1 MLSFAGGYSKENPPS
16 LQAQG
21 GRREKRTMT
30 MESLGTILRRIAARG
45 TWRVTDEDTEGY
57 LGNPLATQ
65 MEIANNDCTI
75 CAGTGW
81 LASSAP
87 VEHPDF
93 GTLVACECQESDAD
107 RTRRIE
113 ALERYS
119 NLGALRQC
127 TFDIANPDGPS
138 GDAAYAPALLS
149 AKVFAD
155 DPTGW
160 ITFVGPSGSG
170 KTYLAS
176 AIVNHRISHGK
187 SALFITSTD
196 LLDYLRGGYDDD
208 SELGFIDL
216 FDQVRQAELL
226 VLDDVPARPSTP
238 WGQERLFQ
246 LLAWRHS
253 QRLPTVITL
262 RGDPN
267 HLDDFIRTRLESADG
282 FGRLCRLGRVSG
294 LTGRMVGSI
303 PRNMRQR
310 MTFDS
315 FDCEGNG
322 GLAQHQKRSLQ
333 SAKGYVQRWA
343 QEPDG
348 WLSLHGPYGVGKTHL
363 AVAAAAERE
372 DRGDDVFFATVADL
386 LDHLR
391 AAFSPDSPVT
401 HDDLLDRVRNADVL
415 VLDDMG
421 AERST
426 PFAEDKLFQIMGYRY
441 EERLPTII
449 TTSDQIESI
458 ATTRP
463 RIASRL
469 QDPLVVT
476 EWPIEAPDY
485 RQGGRR

>member
-1 MLSFAGGYSKENPPS
+1 
-16 LQAQG
+16 
-21 GRREKRTMT
+21 MT

-45 TWRVTDEDTEGY
+45 TWRVTDGDTDAYHGTPTRVETETAISGC
-57 LGNPLATQ
+57 G
-65 MEIANNDCTI
+65 I

-81 LASSAP
+81 LASPAP
-87 VEHPDF
+87 VEHPHF
-93 GTLVACECQESDAD
+93 GKVEPCECQGLYAD
-107 RTRRIE
+107 RERRMS

-119 NLGALRQC
+119 NLGALLQS
-127 TFDIANPDGPS
+127 TFSNADPNGPGGHAS
-138 GDAAYAPALLS
+138 KTPAYRNALDT
-149 AKVFAD
+149 ATEYAEG
-155 DPTGW
+155 PEGW

-170 KTYLAS
+170 KTYLAA
-176 AIVNHRISHGK
+176 AIVNRRIVDGK
-187 SALFITSTD
+187 AALFITSTD
-196 LLDYLRGGYDDD
+196 LLDYLRGGFDDD
-208 SELGFIDL
+208 AELGFADL
-216 FDQVRQAELL
+216 FEQVREAELL
-226 VLDDVPARPSTP
+226 ALDDLPSRPSSP

-267 HLDDFIRTRLESADG
+267 HLDEFLRTRLESADG
-282 FGRLCRLGRVSG
+282 FGRLCRLGRVGATSG
-294 LTGRMVGSI
+294 RSVGAI
-303 PRNMRQR
+303 PPNMRAR
-310 MTFDS
+310 MTFDA
-315 FDCEGNG
+315 FKPDGNG
-322 GLAQHQKRSLQ
+322 GLAEHEERSLR
-333 SAKGYVQRWA
+333 SAKSYVQRWA
-343 QEPDG
+343 QNPDG

-372 DRGDDVFFATVADL
+372 DQGEEVFFATVADL
-386 LDHLR
+386 LDYLR
-391 AAFSPDSPVT
+391 ATFAPDSPVT
-401 HDDLLDRVRNADVL
+401 HDDLLDRIKTVDVL

-449 TTSDQIESI
+449 TTSHQIESI
-458 ATTRP
+458 AATRP